1 MPRRYSMQT
10 RQRAS
15 EEART
20 RIFEATL
27 DALVASGGQQVTMQE
42 IAERADVAL
51 RTLYNHFSNRDDLL
65 TAAFN
70 HHTAQT
76 RAAIEALGLPDAAP
90 EHQLQHI
97 VEAYYAR
104 YEQMGPRLTVLL
116 AQQDAP
122 ELAEQIRA
130 IRRWRR
136 TLLNGVVE
144 RARLDGRLAVS
155 ASAALALAYTL
166 TSHAGWQTLL
176 DAVDGDTAAA
186 AQTAT
191 EALTSALF
199 HRQPGARRR

>member
-10 RQRAS
+10 RRRAS

-20 RIFEATL
+20 RIFDATL

-51 RTLYNHFSNRDDLL
+51 RTLYNHFSSRDELL
-65 TAAFN
+65 TAAFD

-76 RAAIEALGLPDAAP
+76 RAAVEDLGLPDAAP

-97 VEAYYAR
+97 IEAYYSR

-122 ELAEQIRA
+122 ELDEQIRA

-136 TLLNGVVE
+136 TLLNSIVE
-144 RARLDGRLAVS
+144 RAHRDGRLAVS

-176 DAVDGDTAAA
+176 DTFDGDTASAA
-186 AQTAT
+186 RAAT

-199 HRQPGARRR
+199 HQQPSVDR